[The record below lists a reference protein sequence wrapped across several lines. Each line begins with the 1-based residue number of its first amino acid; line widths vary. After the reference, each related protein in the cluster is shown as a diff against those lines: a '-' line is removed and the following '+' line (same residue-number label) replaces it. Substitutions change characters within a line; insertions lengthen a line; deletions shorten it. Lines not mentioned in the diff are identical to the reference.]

1 MARTNAVDVL
11 AIMDVN
17 DSNASLYMQA
27 FINAAN
33 SIVTAN
39 LGSSGL
45 GVSTLMEIEKW
56 LTAHLYTISKGGQV
70 QREKIGETEM
80 SYGIKT
86 GVGLDST
93 LYGQT
98 VKMLDTTGILSNLGK
113 QPARFD
119 VLCD

>member
-27 FINAAN
+27 FVNAAN

-39 LGSSGL
+39 LGSSEL
-45 GVSTLMEIEKW
+45 GVSTLTEIEKW
-56 LTAHLYTISKGGQV
+56 LAAHLYTIKLGGQV
-70 QREKIGETEM
+70 QREKIGETDI
-80 SYGIKT
+80 SYNITT

-113 QPARFD
+113 RPARFD